1 MTSMKAIGRALKGP
15 LFDGWMCLLVAFLA
29 MFGVVMFVVAA
40 ADEVLWVVPAAGCLF
55 VAAYAC
61 TRLYCRLFYG
71 R

>member
-1 MTSMKAIGRALKGP
+1 MKPARGSAEVEGWVCLAVAL
-15 LFDGWMCLLVAFLA
+15 AA
-29 MFGVVMFVVAA
+29 MFGVVLSVVAA
-40 ADEVLWVVPAAGCLF
+40 ADDLRWVAPAVGCLF

>member
-1 MTSMKAIGRALKGP
+1 MDLRGRRDRIP
-15 LFDGWMCLLVAFLA
+15 LLDGWVCLGVALLA

-40 ADEVLWVVPAAGCLF
+40 ADHVLWVIPAAGCLAL
-55 VAAYAC
+55 AAYAC

>member
-1 MTSMKAIGRALKGP
+1 MRDLV
-15 LFDGWMCLLVAFLA
+15 DGWLSLIVALLA

-40 ADEVLWVVPAAGCLF
+40 AEHVLWAVPAAACLAL
-55 VAAYAC
+55 AAYSC

>member
-1 MTSMKAIGRALKGP
+1 MKPARGLPVVEGWVCLAVAL
-15 LFDGWMCLLVAFLA
+15 AA
-29 MFGVVMFVVAA
+29 MFGVVLFVVAA
-40 ADEVLWVVPAAGCLF
+40 ADDLRWVAPGVGCLF

>member
-1 MTSMKAIGRALKGP
+1 MKRLQAIP
-15 LFDGWMCLLVAFLA
+15 LLDGWLCLIVALLA

-40 ADEVLWVVPAAGCLF
+40 ADNTLWVLPAAACLAL
-55 VAAYAC
+55 AAYAC